1 MIIHDLNQTHSV
13 HWGIT
18 SSKTLSP
25 LSCQPPPPLVKF
37 ANFRKFYKL
46 FFVRFYFVFLSKN
59 CTPPPPEKSYPLF
72 PSNPPITPPPPPPP
86 TEKGKCTL

>member
-1 MIIHDLNQTHSV
+1 MILIKRIV
-13 HWGIT
+13 CIGV
-18 SSKTLSP
+18 SP
-25 LSCQPPPPLVKF
+25 PQKHYPLFLASLPPPLVKF

-72 PSNPPITPPPPPPP
+72 PSNPPITPPPPPPQKRGSAHY
-86 TEKGKCTL
+86 ETL